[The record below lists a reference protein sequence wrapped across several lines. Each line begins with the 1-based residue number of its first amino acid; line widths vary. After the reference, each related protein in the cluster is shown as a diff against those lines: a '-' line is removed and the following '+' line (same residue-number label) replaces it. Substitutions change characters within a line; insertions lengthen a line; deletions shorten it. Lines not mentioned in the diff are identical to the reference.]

1 LRHIVFIEQ
10 FFLSAYFQ
18 KKREKTEKK
27 EKRKL
32 VSQAGCGM
40 VSRFL
45 RYFLIQQES

>member
-1 LRHIVFIEQ
+1 MTKFP
-10 FFLSAYFQ
+10 

-32 VSQAGCGM
+32 FGQAGEGM

-45 RYFLIQQES
+45 RYYLIH